1 MRLARF
7 FVVEGR
13 VIVAAE
19 MFVAPFVAE
28 HVKRASVVVG
38 SLADEF
44 GGMLQ
49 KEFGGR
55 RAFEEVPEGPEVQ

>member
-1 MRLARF
+1 M
-7 FVVEGR
+7 
-13 VIVAAE
+13 
-19 MFVAPFVAE
+19 
-28 HVKRASVVVG
+28 G

-55 RAFEEVPEGPEVQ
+55 RAFEEVPEGQEVQ

>member
-1 MRLARF
+1 M
-7 FVVEGR
+7 
-13 VIVAAE
+13 
-19 MFVAPFVAE
+19 
-28 HVKRASVVVG
+28 G

-55 RAFEEVPEGPEVQ
+55 RAFEEGTEGAGVQ